1 MNDTK
6 TAITI
11 GLYFEVKDAAVYGG
25 AGSVGY
31 ASINTDIAIEN
42 LKDIE
47 NLKKF
52 VVSQIE
58 GIANMCKI
66 PTENVKIIPRAEYE
80 DNCDICQEA
89 QKVLKDYVEAPETN
103 FNLCSES
110 VENMAS
116 VIDIIKVGWTKEQII
131 EWLNKPAT

>member
-1 MNDTK
+1 MDLK
-6 TAITI
+6 
-11 GLYFEVKDAAVYGG
+11 GAVQ
-25 AGSVGY
+25 V
-31 ASINTDIAIEN
+31 ILTN
-42 LKDIE
+42 L
-47 NLKKF
+47 
-52 VVSQIE
+52 
-58 GIANMCKI
+58 C
-66 PTENVKIIPRAEYE
+66 E
-80 DNCDICQEA
+80 DEECFFSCDICQEA